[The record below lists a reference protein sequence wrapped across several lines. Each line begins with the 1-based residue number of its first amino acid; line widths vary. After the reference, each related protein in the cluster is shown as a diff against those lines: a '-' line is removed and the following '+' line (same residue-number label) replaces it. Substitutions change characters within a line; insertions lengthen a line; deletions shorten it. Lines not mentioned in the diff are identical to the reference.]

1 MLIKEKAVKNRRPH
15 FVFFLFLALA
25 GCQLATVRETDV
37 TFDAMLRR
45 APAVKTAVIHLLN
58 ADLTANDIEYL
69 QFYDRLKPVLEANGY
84 RLTSPAAV
92 ILRLKFG
99 VEKVGTA
106 SVKSDIVTPDIDLGD
121 EYTTPKT
128 LYDRRAVYDK
138 YIALTAVRADK
149 STEPLWKVTVSKRD
163 FSPDFRSAQD
173 RLLYVLSHLIEK
185 DTGRRVTAA
194 LPDTET
200 LSRPD
205 TREAY
210 ARRLQAKIDA
220 DKAAFAKCGLDKDLK
235 LPVKITALG
244 TLPADGEAYN
254 ITNRRVSAETK
265 ACVRAVLR
273 PMIDLPVDIDL
284 ADPFVLT
291 VPASKQN

>member
-1 MLIKEKAVKNRRPH
+1 MEW
-15 FVFFLFLALA
+15 LFPLALA
-25 GCQLATVRETDV
+25 GCQLAAVRETDV

-69 QFYDRLKPVLEANGY
+69 QFYDRLKPVLEMNGY

-106 SVKSDIVTPDIDLGD
+106 SVKSDIVTPDIDKGD
-121 EYTTPKT
+121 EYATPKT

-138 YIALTAVRADK
+138 FIALTAVEAV
-149 STEPLWKVTVSKRD
+149 EPNGALWKATVSKRD
-163 FSPDFRSAQD
+163 FSPDFRSSQD
-173 RLLYVLSHLIEK
+173 RLLYVLSRLIEK

-200 LSRPD
+200 LSRRD

-210 ARRLQAKIDA
+210 ARRLQSKIDA
-220 DKAAFAKCGLDKDLK
+220 DKAAFSKCGLDKDLK

-244 TLPADGEAYN
+244 TLPAEGEAYN
-254 ITNRRVSAETK
+254 IADRVSSETK

-273 PMIDLPVDIDL
+273 PMVDLPVDIDV
-284 ADPFVLT
+284 DEPFLLII
-291 VPASKQN
+291 PAAQKR

>member
-25 GCQLATVRETDV
+25 GCQLAAVRETDV

-92 ILRLKFG
+92 MLRLKFG
-99 VEKVGTA
+99 VEKVGAA

-128 LYDRRAVYDK
+128 LYDRRAV
-138 YIALTAVRADK
+138 
-149 STEPLWKVTVSKRD
+149 
-163 FSPDFRSAQD
+163 
-173 RLLYVLSHLIEK
+173 
-185 DTGRRVTAA
+185 
-194 LPDTET
+194 
-200 LSRPD
+200 
-205 TREAY
+205 
-210 ARRLQAKIDA
+210 
-220 DKAAFAKCGLDKDLK
+220 
-235 LPVKITALG
+235 
-244 TLPADGEAYN
+244 
-254 ITNRRVSAETK
+254 
-265 ACVRAVLR
+265 
-273 PMIDLPVDIDL
+273 
-284 ADPFVLT
+284 
-291 VPASKQN
+291 

>member
-1 MLIKEKAVKNRRPH
+1 M
-15 FVFFLFLALA
+15 
-25 GCQLATVRETDV
+25 
-37 TFDAMLRR
+37 
-45 APAVKTAVIHLLN
+45 
-58 ADLTANDIEYL
+58 
-69 QFYDRLKPVLEANGY
+69 
-84 RLTSPAAV
+84 
-92 ILRLKFG
+92 
-99 VEKVGTA
+99 
-106 SVKSDIVTPDIDLGD
+106 
-121 EYTTPKT
+121 
-128 LYDRRAVYDK
+128 
-138 YIALTAVRADK
+138 
-149 STEPLWKVTVSKRD
+149 
-163 FSPDFRSAQD
+163 
-173 RLLYVLSHLIEK
+173 IEK

-291 VPASKQN
+291 VPAEQ